1 MLKWINTCFLLIVT
15 GLHVFAGGP
24 YARKARLTSDTRES
38 LHKIEKTLSAHP
50 EESIKELDG
59 IIKLA
64 IKEDL
69 QPSLSLAY
77 YLMGVSYTELKQ
89 PQLALHFIDLAEENY
104 LKNKD
109 RKLEKYE
116 VTKNTGKPQEFYF
129 TKGEILSQLQRY
141 QEANQNY
148 KVYKKRANNKSSA
161 RKTNYAIAR
170 NEYAQENYTEAIS
183 LYEQLLQE
191 ELARNDEIQI
201 RVCYSRLAACYIS
214 IDNTELGLKY
224 YNKSVQGIDDILM
237 SENEEISASENY
249 NTYSKN
255 KEVVS
260 QALRKQNKV
269 EEELDLRNRALSVLD
284 DSMEHLR
291 LAQLHYQEKDIVATE
306 KSLDQYFANIS
317 YNLID
322 KKEITVIREMAF
334 KLESKNAA
342 KAFTYLK
349 YYEELSDTINTRLL
363 SLQIDED
370 QLGKQGYENTLQ
382 LEILRKNKEIS
393 DNTISSL
400 MHQSELKEENLKS
413 QKTIIYLLTGIAIIV
428 LIALVYII
436 KVSQQRRVANQK
448 LALRSLRTQMN
459 PHFIFNALNSVNSFI
474 SVSDERSA
482 NRFLTE
488 FSTLMRTVMENSEHE
503 FISLTKEVDILRI
516 YLELEHFRFKD
527 KFDYHLEIPPNLDTD
542 DWVIPPMLIQPYVE
556 NAIWHGLRYKE
567 SKGNLTVSL
576 QKAKE
581 HLQIEV
587 IDDGIGRE
595 KSQEIKTKN
604 QRKTSSTALK
614 NIQERV
620 TLFNAL
626 HQLKVDVQITDLNT
640 DGTGTKVIILIP
652 QPQI

>member
-1 MLKWINTCFLLIVT
+1 MTTIFFLCTLAVN
-15 GLHVFAGGP
+15 GFAGGP
-24 YARKARLTSDTRES
+24 HLQKMRLAKETQSS
-38 LHKIEKTLSAHP
+38 LQKIERNLIRNP
-50 EESIKELDG
+50 ENAIKELDG

-64 IKEDL
+64 IKEDF
-69 QPSLSLAY
+69 QSSLSLAY
-77 YLMGVSYTELKQ
+77 YLMGVSYMELKQ
-89 PQLALHFIDLAEENY
+89 PELALHFVDLADEKYTDNET
-104 LKNKD
+104 
-109 RKLEKYE
+109 RKPQKYE
-116 VTKNTGKPQEFYF
+116 VSKNTRKPQDFYF
-129 TKGEILSQLQRY
+129 TKGKILSQLKKY
-141 QEANQNY
+141 AEANQSFNT
-148 KVYKKRANNKSSA
+148 YKKRVNDPLKV
-161 RKTNYAIAR
+161 RKTNYAIAQ
-170 NEYAQENYTEAIS
+170 NEYAHENYVEAIS
-183 LYEQLLQE
+183 IYEQLLKE
-191 ELARNDEIQI
+191 EIAINNEIQV
-201 RVCYSRLAACYIS
+201 RVCYSRIAACYIS

-224 YNKSVQGIDDILM
+224 YNMSVQGIDDLLTVE
-237 SENEEISASENY
+237 SEEINESENY
-249 NTYSKN
+249 NTYSQN

-269 EEELDLRNRALSVLD
+269 AEELNLRNRALSVID

-291 LAQLHYQEKDIVATE
+291 LAQLHYQEKDFKATE

-322 KKEITVIREMAF
+322 KKEIAVIRNMALQ
-334 KLESKNAA
+334 LETNNAS
-342 KAFTYLK
+342 KAFTYLR

-363 SLQIDED
+363 SLQTDEE

-393 DNTISSL
+393 DNTITSL
-400 MHQSELKEENLKS
+400 MRQSQLKEENLKS
-413 QKTIIYLLTGIAIIV
+413 QKTIIYLLTGFAIMVI
-428 LIALVYII
+428 IALVYIVR
-436 KVSQQRRVANQK
+436 VSQQRRVANQK

-482 NRFLTE
+482 NKFLTE

-527 KFDYHLEIPPNLDTD
+527 KFDFQLEIPPNLDTD

-567 SKGNLTVSL
+567 TQGQLTVSL
-576 QKAKE
+576 QKANDQ
-581 HLQIEV
+581 LQIEV
-587 IDDGIGRE
+587 IDNGIGRA

-626 HQLKVDVQITDLNT
+626 HQLKIEVKISNLHT
-640 DGTGTKVIILIP
+640 DGTGTKVTILIP
-652 QPQI
+652 QPQL